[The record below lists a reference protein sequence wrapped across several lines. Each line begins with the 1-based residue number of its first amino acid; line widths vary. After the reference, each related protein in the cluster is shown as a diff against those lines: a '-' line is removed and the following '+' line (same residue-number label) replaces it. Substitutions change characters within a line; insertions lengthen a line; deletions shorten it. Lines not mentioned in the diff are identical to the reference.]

1 MKNRYALLTVDTE
14 ALPKRAEEDHVRRL
28 MWGEHEKGTAGV
40 REMASI
46 GNEFGA
52 KHVFFVDMCG
62 AYERADEI
70 REVMA
75 WLNADGQDV
84 ELHTHPEYLPDEF
97 WQKNRFRVRP
107 KLMNRYTDAGKELF
121 LLSHFADEVAKVVK
135 RPVRAFRAGSFRW
148 NNLTLNTL
156 KKLNIPLSFNNTV
169 AAMNIGQNPCSVPL
183 YRPFYWQNGILEVP
197 VTEKN
202 ILPSLG
208 KSMWGKDMWARFQY
222 PLSLYVRYRPWW
234 ASFIPYSVSKRDG
247 FLVCLIHS
255 WSLLYWDEN
264 GFATYKDDRRL
275 EGYRRLLRTL
285 SRDYDIITTKDL
297 LDLVE
302 RGEIVPDKAPEETV
316 AQPSSVSPLGR

>member
-14 ALPKRAEEDHVRRL
+14 ALPKRAQADHVRRL

-70 REVMA
+70 REVMT

-97 WQKNRFRVRP
+97 WKKNRFRVRP

-121 LLSHFADEVAKVVK
+121 LLSHFADEVAKVVR

-169 AAMNIGQNPCSVPL
+169 AAMNIGQNPCSVPMC
-183 YRPFYWQNGILEVP
+183 RPFYWQNGILEVP

-208 KSMWGKDMWARFQY
+208 KSMWGRDMWARFQY

-234 ASFIPYSVSKRDG
+234 ASLIPYSVSKRDG

-264 GFATYKDDRRL
+264 GFATYRDDKRL

-302 RGEIVPDKAPEETV
+302 RGEIVPDKVPEETC
-316 AQPSSVSPLGR
+316 AQPSDAGPQGH

>member
-1 MKNRYALLTVDTE
+1 MNRYALLTVDTE
-14 ALPKRAEEDHVRRL
+14 ALPKRAETDHVRRL

-62 AYERADEI
+62 SYARRDEI
-70 REVMA
+70 REVMT

-97 WQKNRFRVRP
+97 WQKNRFRVQP
-107 KLMNRYTDAGKELF
+107 KLMNKYTDAGKEHF

-148 NNLTLNTL
+148 NHITLDTL

-169 AAMNIGQNPCSVPL
+169 AAMNIGQNTCSVPV
-183 YRPFYWQNGILEVP
+183 YKPFYWPNGILEVS

-202 ILPSLG
+202 ILPNIG
-208 KSMWGKDMWARFQY
+208 RDMWARFQY

-264 GFATYKDDRRL
+264 GFATYRDDKRL

-297 LDLVE
+297 MDLVE
-302 RGEIVPDKAPEETV
+302 RGEIVPDKVPEETC
-316 AQPSSVSPLGR
+316 AQPSDAGSQGH

>member
-107 KLMNRYTDAGKELF
+107 KLMNRYTDAFFALALRGRGGKSGQASCQGLSGR
-121 LLSHFADEVAKVVK
+121 LLS
-135 RPVRAFRAGSFRW
+135 
-148 NNLTLNTL
+148 
-156 KKLNIPLSFNNTV
+156 
-169 AAMNIGQNPCSVPL
+169 
-183 YRPFYWQNGILEVP
+183 LE
-197 VTEKN
+197 
-202 ILPSLG
+202 
-208 KSMWGKDMWARFQY
+208 
-222 PLSLYVRYRPWW
+222 
-234 ASFIPYSVSKRDG
+234 
-247 FLVCLIHS
+247 HS
-255 WSLLYWDEN
+255 H
-264 GFATYKDDRRL
+264 
-275 EGYRRLLRTL
+275 
-285 SRDYDIITTKDL
+285 
-297 LDLVE
+297 
-302 RGEIVPDKAPEETV
+302 PEH
-316 AQPSSVSPLGR
+316 P